1 MKKPAAVATTFPPL
15 QPAPD
20 PGNPRSKLMR
30 RVENAL
36 RALPAYFTS
45 TTNIEGL
52 AATDLFALN
61 TLLGTTI
68 EVEVV
73 KTLNRIRHVWD
84 PEDEWSLY
92 GFDRQA
98 QTFPDVIL
106 RRHTGSQ
113 RDIALGVEL
122 KGWYILAKEGVPS
135 FRYRVTPHACTDWD
149 LLAVVPWHLSNVLSG
164 TPRVLTPGCWS
175 AKYAAEYRNYWWQHI
190 RQTETNRSI
199 MSPRSATPYMGRDN
213 TSDKP
218 MADSGGNFGRI
229 ARIGILDEWITEV
242 SNEQLAGIPAG
253 DWIRFLKQYKD
264 EG

>member
-1 MKKPAAVATTFPPL
+1 MSEQATVRLPP
-15 QPAPD
+15 QPPD
-20 PGNPRSKLMR
+20 MEPNNPRSILMK
-30 RVENAL
+30 RVGNAL
-36 RALPAYFTS
+36 RALPSHFAS
-45 TTNIEGL
+45 TTSIEGL
-52 AATDLFALN
+52 SATDLFALN
-61 TLLGTTI
+61 TLLGATI

-92 GFDRQA
+92 GFHRQA

-106 RRHTGSQ
+106 LRDTGSK

-135 FRYRVTPHACTDWD
+135 FRYRVTPEACTDWD

-190 RQTETNRSI
+190 RDSRTDRSI
-199 MSPRSATPYMGRDN
+199 ISPLSAAPYTGRDN
-213 TSDKP
+213 NSDKP
-218 MADSGGNFGRI
+218 VADSGNNFGRI
-229 ARIGILDEWITEV
+229 ARIGILDRWIEEV
-242 SNEQLAGIPAG
+242 SKEQLAGIPAR
-253 DWIRFLKQYKD
+253 DWIKFLQQYKD
-264 EG
+264 RR